1 MAKIEL
7 NLTCLRILTVGFKFA
22 TGVTMD
28 LISHVVLV
36 GAGTR
41 VPKVQEKLTAYVKTE
56 LSKNIN
62 TDEAAAL
69 GAVYKAAD
77 LSQGFKVKKFITK
90 DCVLFP
96 IQIVFDRTVDD
107 KVKQVGSFLHLIN
120 YCTLH
125 FYIYW
130 ILF

>member
-1 MAKIEL
+1 
-7 NLTCLRILTVGFKFA
+7 
-22 TGVTMD
+22 MD
-28 LISHVVLV
+28 VISHVVLV

-41 VPKVQEKLTAYVKTE
+41 VPKVQEKLASFVKTE

-90 DCVLFP
+90 DAVLFP
-96 IQIVFDRTVDD
+96 IQIVFDRAVEN
-107 KVKQVGSFLHLIN
+107 KIKQV
-120 YCTLH
+120 
-125 FYIYW
+125 IY
-130 ILF
+130 

>member
-1 MAKIEL
+1 
-7 NLTCLRILTVGFKFA
+7 
-22 TGVTMD
+22 MD
-28 LISHVVLV
+28 LISQVVLV

-41 VPKVQEKLTAYVKTE
+41 VPKIQEKLYEYLKVD

-90 DCVLFP
+90 DAVLFP
-96 IQIVFDRTVDD
+96 IQVVFDRKAND
-107 KVKQVGSFLHLIN
+107 KVKQVRSLTQN
-120 YCTLH
+120 
-125 FYIYW
+125 
-130 ILF
+130 

>member
-1 MAKIEL
+1 
-7 NLTCLRILTVGFKFA
+7 
-22 TGVTMD
+22 MD
-28 LISHVVLV
+28 IISQVVLV

-41 VPKVQEKLTAYVKTE
+41 VPKVQEKLSAFVKTE

-90 DCVLFP
+90 DAVLFP
-96 IQIVFDRTVDD
+96 IQIVFDRRVEDN
-107 KVKQVGSFLHLIN
+107 VKQVTSVN
-120 YCTLH
+120 
-125 FYIYW
+125 
-130 ILF
+130 

>member
-1 MAKIEL
+1 
-7 NLTCLRILTVGFKFA
+7 
-22 TGVTMD
+22 MD
-28 LISHVVLV
+28 LMTQVVLV

-41 VPKVQEKLTAYVKTE
+41 VPKVQDMLSEFVKIE

-90 DCVLFP
+90 DAVLFP
-96 IQIVFDRTVDD
+96 IQVVFDRNANN
-107 KVKQVGSFLHLIN
+107 KVKQVSLM
-120 YCTLH
+120 TP
-125 FYIYW
+125 
-130 ILF
+130 LFK